1 MLLWTLGC
9 FEFTKIFHPH
19 WGFQSTPTLHNNH
32 LRAFFHFISASCYIS
47 PAATIDPIQSNMN
60 EFRWHLIINLL
71 DESGL
76 CLPPIHSLEKTSE
89 ACSRW
94 SCPLEVSLFP
104 VMERVG
110 SYSPAWV
117 LGSVQAAAVNEPRC
131 SLLCHAG
138 VSASAYTL
146 LVFYLPMFLHGLR
159 QGELGRRL
167 APWNQQLQSVPCMV

>member
-1 MLLWTLGC
+1 MSSQPWILSFHLSPRHSTDISWTLNDVRKKTWLYLVVFLLKNLSYFYLIQSCFFEQLGC
-9 FEFTKIFHPH
+9 FEFSKIFHPG

-32 LRAFFHFISASCYIS
+32 LRAFFPISSSCYIS

-76 CLPPIHSLEKTSE
+76 CLPLICSLEKMSE

-110 SYSPAWV
+110 SYSPD
-117 LGSVQAAAVNEPRC
+117 
-131 SLLCHAG
+131 
-138 VSASAYTL
+138 
-146 LVFYLPMFLHGLR
+146 
-159 QGELGRRL
+159 
-167 APWNQQLQSVPCMV
+167 